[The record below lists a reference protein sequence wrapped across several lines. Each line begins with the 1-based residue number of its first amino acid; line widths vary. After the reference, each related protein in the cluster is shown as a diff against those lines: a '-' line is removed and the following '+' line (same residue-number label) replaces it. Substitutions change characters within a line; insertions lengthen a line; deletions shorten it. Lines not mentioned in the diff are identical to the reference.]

1 MKKVDIA
8 IVVVTFNR
16 PNSLERL
23 LKSLYYSDYTG
34 YSDIILYISID
45 FSDNSE
51 CQKIAESFD
60 WIHGD
65 KIIISHNSNLG
76 LKKHILSCGDLVK
89 KHDAIIVLEDD
100 LLVSPQYFKFAVSA
114 YDFYKNDS
122 RIAGI
127 SLYNYNYNENAY
139 CGFEPIY
146 DGFDNYFMQVPSSW
160 GQMWTKDNWEDFRN
174 YTNEERF
181 ENESSLFIPDKV
193 LTWPINKSWKRS
205 FYKFLITK
213 DKYFI
218 FPRNSLTT
226 NCGDMG
232 ANVSYDYDVFQSS
245 LSIKNHKYYFSSFDN
260 SYSIYDSYF
269 EFHELAFMKFSH
281 SYESVSFDLYGTKPI
296 HKIKTKFLFSIKN
309 CENSIRKFDFK
320 ILPYENNVI
329 LNVEKIKNDS
339 ICIYYA
345 ETNQFKNSV
354 GFERINIEL
363 RRYFAHENPY
373 IKKGKDEVYR
383 TLTFRIGN
391 MILSPIR
398 VLRKLFKK
406 V

>member
-146 DGFDNYFMQVPSSW
+146 D
-160 GQMWTKDNWEDFRN
+160 
-174 YTNEERF
+174 
-181 ENESSLFIPDKV
+181 
-193 LTWPINKSWKRS
+193 
-205 FYKFLITK
+205 
-213 DKYFI
+213 
-218 FPRNSLTT
+218 
-226 NCGDMG
+226 
-232 ANVSYDYDVFQSS
+232 
-245 LSIKNHKYYFSSFDN
+245 
-260 SYSIYDSYF
+260 
-269 EFHELAFMKFSH
+269 
-281 SYESVSFDLYGTKPI
+281 
-296 HKIKTKFLFSIKN
+296 
-309 CENSIRKFDFK
+309 
-320 ILPYENNVI
+320 
-329 LNVEKIKNDS
+329 
-339 ICIYYA
+339 
-345 ETNQFKNSV
+345 
-354 GFERINIEL
+354 
-363 RRYFAHENPY
+363 
-373 IKKGKDEVYR
+373 
-383 TLTFRIGN
+383 
-391 MILSPIR
+391 
-398 VLRKLFKK
+398 
-406 V
+406 